1 MTASLLPSGK
11 LSGSYKGTR
20 RRRERPIVAVCPCG
34 RWRSKPM
41 APAKAEVAYQEHVAA
56 DHGVGMPGINPPL
69 QTSALSRDELIWRL
83 TRPNRFEN
91 ASRAAGA

>member
-20 RRRERPIVAVCPCG
+20 RRREPPIAASCG
-34 RWRSKPM
+34 CGWRSKPM
-41 APAKAEVAYQEHVAA
+41 SQAKAEVAYQRHIATAHSSE
-56 DHGVGMPGINPPL
+56 MPGQNPGL
-69 QTSALSRDELIWRL
+69 HASALTRDELLWRL